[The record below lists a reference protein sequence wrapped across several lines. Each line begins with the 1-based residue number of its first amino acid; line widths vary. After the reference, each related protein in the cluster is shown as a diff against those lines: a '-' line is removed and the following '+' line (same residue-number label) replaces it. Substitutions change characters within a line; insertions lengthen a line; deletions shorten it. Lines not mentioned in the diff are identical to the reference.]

1 MNNPFIIFWAVLL
14 FASILWYGFLVV
26 FIGIRAGREL
36 RTLIRDL
43 TAAQAKEKAEAGGSG
58 K

>member
-43 TAAQAKEKAEAGGSG
+43 TAAQAKAADAEP